1 MKNKYKILALFGKS
15 GAGKDTIQKWLT
27 TNYNMNGIISCTT
40 RPPRDY
46 EKNGIHYHFLSNE
59 EFAQKVLNMS
69 MLEATVFNDWCYGTP
84 IESLKEN
91 KINVGVFNIQGI
103 ECLLQDSRLEVLP
116 VYIQC
121 FDKIRLLRCL
131 KRENIVDCH
140 EVCRRFLIDEK
151 DFENI
156 EFNYITYDNSYDND
170 EYFSI
175 LNLPK
180 INNFIKDINN

>member
-1 MKNKYKILALFGKS
+1 MENKYKVLALFGKS

-46 EKNGIHYHFLSNE
+46 ERDGIHYHFLSNE

-84 IESLKEN
+84 IESLKED

-103 ECLLQDSRLEVLP
+103 ECLLQDNRLDILP
-116 VYIQC
+116 IFIDC
-121 FDKIRLLRCL
+121 SDKTRLLRNI
-131 KRENIVDCH
+131 KREKVPNCLEI
-140 EVCRRFLIDEK
+140 CRRFITDEK
-151 DFENI
+151 DFSDIN
-156 EFNYITYDNSYDND
+156 FDYITFDNND
-170 EYFSI
+170 DRNRGFYGI
-175 LNLPK
+175 LNLPAVK
-180 INNFIKDINN
+180 EFLTS

>member
-1 MKNKYKILALFGKS
+1 MENKYKVLALFGKS

-46 EKNGIHYHFLSNE
+46 ERDGIHYHFLSNE

-84 IESLKEN
+84 IESLKED

-103 ECLLQDSRLEVLP
+103 ECLLQDNRLDILP
-116 VYIQC
+116 IFIDC
-121 FDKIRLLRCL
+121 SDKKRLLRNI
-131 KRENIVDCH
+131 KREKVPNCLEI
-140 EVCRRFLIDEK
+140 CRRFITDEK
-151 DFENI
+151 DFSDIN
-156 EFNYITYDNSYDND
+156 FDYITFDNND
-170 EYFSI
+170 DRNRGFYGI
-175 LNLPK
+175 LNLPAVK
-180 INNFIKDINN
+180 KFLTS

>member
-1 MKNKYKILALFGKS
+1 MENKYKVLALFGKS

-46 EKNGIHYHFLSNE
+46 ERDGIHYHFLSNE

-84 IESLKEN
+84 IESLKED

-103 ECLLQDSRLEVLP
+103 ECLLQDNRLDILP
-116 VYIQC
+116 IFIDC
-121 FDKIRLLRCL
+121 SDKKRLLRNI
-131 KRENIVDCH
+131 KREKVPNCLEI
-140 EVCRRFLIDEK
+140 CRRFITDEK
-151 DFENI
+151 DFSDIN
-156 EFNYITYDNSYDND
+156 FDYITFDNND
-170 EYFSI
+170 DRNRGFYGI
-175 LNLPK
+175 LNLPVVK
-180 INNFIKDINN
+180 EFLTS

>member
-1 MKNKYKILALFGKS
+1 MENKYKVLALFGKS

-46 EKNGIHYHFLSNE
+46 ERDGIHYHFLSNE

-84 IESLKEN
+84 IESLKED

-103 ECLLQDSRLEVLP
+103 ECLLQDNRLDILP
-116 VYIQC
+116 IFIDC
-121 FDKIRLLRCL
+121 SDKTRLLRNI
-131 KRENIVDCH
+131 KREKVPNCLEI
-140 EVCRRFLIDEK
+140 CRRFITDEK
-151 DFENI
+151 DFSDIN
-156 EFNYITYDNSYDND
+156 FDYITFDNND
-170 EYFSI
+170 DRNRGFYGI
-175 LNLPK
+175 LNLPTVK
-180 INNFIKDINN
+180 EFLTS

>member
-1 MKNKYKILALFGKS
+1 MENKYKVLALFGKS

-46 EKNGIHYHFLSNE
+46 ERDGIHYHFLSNE

-84 IESLKEN
+84 IESLKED

-103 ECLLQDSRLEVLP
+103 ECLLQDNRLDILP
-116 VYIQC
+116 IFIDC
-121 FDKIRLLRCL
+121 SDKKRLLRNI
-131 KRENIVDCH
+131 KREKVPNCLEI
-140 EVCRRFLIDEK
+140 CRRFITDEK
-151 DFENI
+151 DFSNI
-156 EFNYITYDNSYDND
+156 NFDYITFDNND
-170 EYFSI
+170 DRNRGFYGI
-175 LNLPK
+175 LNLPAVK
-180 INNFIKDINN
+180 EFLTS

>member
-1 MKNKYKILALFGKS
+1 MENKYKILALFGKS

-46 EKNGIHYHFLSNE
+46 ERNGIHYHFLSNE

-84 IESLKEN
+84 IESLRKD

-103 ECLLQDSRLEVLP
+103 ECLLQDNRLDILP
-116 VYIQC
+116 IFIDC
-121 FDKIRLLRCL
+121 SDKKRLLRNI
-131 KRENIVDCH
+131 KREKVPNCLEI
-140 EVCRRFLIDEK
+140 CRRFITDEK
-151 DFENI
+151 DFSDIN
-156 EFNYITYDNSYDND
+156 FDYITFDNND
-170 EYFSI
+170 DRNRGFYGI
-175 LNLPK
+175 LNLPAVK
-180 INNFIKDINN
+180 EFLTS

>member
-1 MKNKYKILALFGKS
+1 MENKYKVLALFGKS

-46 EKNGIHYHFLSNE
+46 ERDGIHYHFLSNE

-84 IESLKEN
+84 IESLKED

-103 ECLLQDSRLEVLP
+103 ECLLQDNRLDILP
-116 VYIQC
+116 IFIDC
-121 FDKIRLLRCL
+121 SNKTRLLRNI
-131 KRENIVDCH
+131 KREKVPNCLEI
-140 EVCRRFLIDEK
+140 CRRFITDEK
-151 DFENI
+151 DFSDIN
-156 EFNYITYDNSYDND
+156 FDYITFDNND
-170 EYFSI
+170 DRNRGFYGI
-175 LNLPK
+175 LNLPTVK
-180 INNFIKDINN
+180 EFLTS

>member
-1 MKNKYKILALFGKS
+1 MENKYKVLALFGKS

-46 EKNGIHYHFLSNE
+46 ERDGIHYHFLSNE

-84 IESLKEN
+84 IESLKED

-103 ECLLQDSRLEVLP
+103 ECLLQDNRLDILP
-116 VYIQC
+116 IFIDC
-121 FDKIRLLRCL
+121 SDKIRLLRNI
-131 KRENIVDCH
+131 KREKVPNCLEI
-140 EVCRRFLIDEK
+140 CRRFITDEK
-151 DFENI
+151 DFSDIN
-156 EFNYITYDNSYDND
+156 FDYITFDNND
-170 EYFSI
+170 DRNRGFYGI
-175 LNLPK
+175 LNLPAVK
-180 INNFIKDINN
+180 EFLTS

>member
-1 MKNKYKILALFGKS
+1 MENKYKVLALFGKS

-46 EKNGIHYHFLSNE
+46 ERDGIHYHFLSNE

-84 IESLKEN
+84 IESLKED

-103 ECLLQDSRLEVLP
+103 ECLLQDNKLDILP
-116 VYIQC
+116 IFIDC
-121 FDKIRLLRCL
+121 SDKTRLLRNI
-131 KRENIVDCH
+131 KREKVPNCLEI
-140 EVCRRFLIDEK
+140 CRRFITDEK
-151 DFENI
+151 DFSDIN
-156 EFNYITYDNSYDND
+156 FDYITFDNNND
-170 EYFSI
+170 RNRGFYGI
-175 LNLPK
+175 LNLPTVK
-180 INNFIKDINN
+180 EFLTS

>member
-1 MKNKYKILALFGKS
+1 MENKYKVLALFGKS

-46 EKNGIHYHFLSNE
+46 ERDGIHYHFLSNE

-84 IESLKEN
+84 IESLKED

-103 ECLLQDSRLEVLP
+103 ECLLQDNRLDILP
-116 VYIQC
+116 IFIDC
-121 FDKIRLLRCL
+121 SDKKRLLRYI
-131 KRENIVDCH
+131 KREKVPNCLEI
-140 EVCRRFLIDEK
+140 CRRFITDEK
-151 DFENI
+151 DFSDIN
-156 EFNYITYDNSYDND
+156 FDYITFDNND
-170 EYFSI
+170 DRNRGFYGI
-175 LNLPK
+175 LNLPAVK
-180 INNFIKDINN
+180 EFLTS

>member
-1 MKNKYKILALFGKS
+1 MENKYKVLALFGKS

-46 EKNGIHYHFLSNE
+46 ERDGIHYHFLSNE

-84 IESLKEN
+84 IESLKED

-103 ECLLQDSRLEVLP
+103 ECLLQDNRLDILP
-116 VYIQC
+116 IFIDC
-121 FDKIRLLRCL
+121 SDKTRLLRNI
-131 KRENIVDCH
+131 KREKVPNCLEI
-140 EVCRRFLIDEK
+140 CRRFITDEK
-151 DFENI
+151 DFSDIN
-156 EFNYITYDNSYDND
+156 FDYITFDNNDNRNRGF
-170 EYFSI
+170 YGI
-175 LNLPK
+175 LNLPTVK
-180 INNFIKDINN
+180 EFLTS

>member
-1 MKNKYKILALFGKS
+1 MENKYKVLALFGKS

-46 EKNGIHYHFLSNE
+46 ERDGIHYHFLSNE

-84 IESLKEN
+84 IESLKED

-103 ECLLQDSRLEVLP
+103 ECLLQDNRLDILP
-116 VYIQC
+116 IFIDC
-121 FDKIRLLRCL
+121 SDKKRLLRNI
-131 KRENIVDCH
+131 KREKVPNCLEI
-140 EVCRRFLIDEK
+140 CRRFITDEK
-151 DFENI
+151 DFSDIN
-156 EFNYITYDNSYDND
+156 FDYITFDNND
-170 EYFSI
+170 DRNRGFYGI
-175 LNLPK
+175 LNLPAVK
-180 INNFIKDINN
+180 EFLTS

>member
-1 MKNKYKILALFGKS
+1 MENKYKVLALFGKS

-46 EKNGIHYHFLSNE
+46 ERNGINYHFLSNE

-84 IESLKEN
+84 IESLKED

-103 ECLLQDSRLEVLP
+103 ECLLQDNRLDILP
-116 VYIQC
+116 IFIDC
-121 FDKIRLLRCL
+121 SNKKRLLRNI
-131 KRENIVDCH
+131 KREKVPNCLEI
-140 EVCRRFLIDEK
+140 CRRFITDEK
-151 DFENI
+151 DFSDIN
-156 EFNYITYDNSYDND
+156 FDYITFDNND
-170 EYFSI
+170 DSNRGFYGI
-175 LNLPK
+175 LHLPAVK
-180 INNFIKDINN
+180 EFLTS

>member
-1 MKNKYKILALFGKS
+1 MENKYKVLALFGKS

-46 EKNGIHYHFLSNE
+46 ERDGIHYHFLSNE

-84 IESLKEN
+84 IESLKED

-103 ECLLQDSRLEVLP
+103 ECLLQDNRLDILP
-116 VYIQC
+116 IFIDC
-121 FDKIRLLRCL
+121 SDKKRLLRNI
-131 KRENIVDCH
+131 KREKVPNCLEI
-140 EVCRRFLIDEK
+140 CRRFITDEK
-151 DFENI
+151 DFSDIN
-156 EFNYITYDNSYDND
+156 FDYVTFDNND
-170 EYFSI
+170 DRNRGFYGI
-175 LNLPK
+175 LNLPAVK
-180 INNFIKDINN
+180 EFLTS

>member
-1 MKNKYKILALFGKS
+1 MENKYKVLALFGKS

-46 EKNGIHYHFLSNE
+46 ERDGIHYHFLSNE

-84 IESLKEN
+84 IESLKED

-103 ECLLQDSRLEVLP
+103 ECLLQDNRLDILP
-116 VYIQC
+116 
-121 FDKIRLLRCL
+121 
-131 KRENIVDCH
+131 
-140 EVCRRFLIDEK
+140 
-151 DFENI
+151 
-156 EFNYITYDNSYDND
+156 
-170 EYFSI
+170 I
-175 LNLPK
+175 LW
-180 INNFIKDINN
+180 

>member
-1 MKNKYKILALFGKS
+1 MENKYKVLALFGKS

-46 EKNGIHYHFLSNE
+46 ERDGIHYHFLSNE

-84 IESLKEN
+84 IESLKED

-103 ECLLQDSRLEVLP
+103 ECLLQDNRLNILP
-116 VYIQC
+116 IFIDC
-121 FDKIRLLRCL
+121 SDKKRLLRNI
-131 KRENIVDCH
+131 KREKVPNCLEI
-140 EVCRRFLIDEK
+140 CRRFITDEK
-151 DFENI
+151 DFSDIN
-156 EFNYITYDNSYDND
+156 FDYITFDNND
-170 EYFSI
+170 DRNRGFYGI
-175 LNLPK
+175 LNLPAVK
-180 INNFIKDINN
+180 EFLTS

>member
-1 MKNKYKILALFGKS
+1 MENKYKVLALFGKS

-46 EKNGIHYHFLSNE
+46 ERDGIHYHFLSNE

-84 IESLKEN
+84 IESLKED

-103 ECLLQDSRLEVLP
+103 ECLLQDNRLDILP
-116 VYIQC
+116 IFIDC
-121 FDKIRLLRCL
+121 SDKKRLLRNI
-131 KRENIVDCH
+131 KREKVPNCLEI
-140 EVCRRFLIDEK
+140 CRRFITDEK
-151 DFENI
+151 DFSDIN
-156 EFNYITYDNSYDND
+156 FDYITFDNND
-170 EYFSI
+170 DRDRGFYGI
-175 LNLPK
+175 LNLPAVK
-180 INNFIKDINN
+180 EFLTS

>member
-1 MKNKYKILALFGKS
+1 MENKYKVLALFGKS

-46 EKNGIHYHFLSNE
+46 ERDGIHYYFLSNK

-84 IESLKEN
+84 IESLKED

-103 ECLLQDSRLEVLP
+103 ECLLQDNRLDILP
-116 VYIQC
+116 IFIDC
-121 FDKIRLLRCL
+121 SDKKRLLRNI
-131 KRENIVDCH
+131 KREKVPNCLEI
-140 EVCRRFLIDEK
+140 CRRFITDEK
-151 DFENI
+151 DFSDIN
-156 EFNYITYDNSYDND
+156 FDYITFDNND
-170 EYFSI
+170 DRNRGFYGI
-175 LNLPK
+175 LNLPAVK
-180 INNFIKDINN
+180 EFLTS

>member
-1 MKNKYKILALFGKS
+1 MENKYKILALFGKS

-46 EKNGIHYHFLSNE
+46 ERDGIHYHFLSNE

-84 IESLKEN
+84 IESLKED

-103 ECLLQDSRLEVLP
+103 ECLLQDNRLDILP
-116 VYIQC
+116 IFIDC
-121 FDKIRLLRCL
+121 SDKKRLLRNI
-131 KRENIVDCH
+131 KREKVPNCLEI
-140 EVCRRFLIDEK
+140 CRRFITDEK
-151 DFENI
+151 DFSDIN
-156 EFNYITYDNSYDND
+156 FDYITFDNND
-170 EYFSI
+170 DRNRGFYGI
-175 LNLPK
+175 LNLPAVK
-180 INNFIKDINN
+180 EFLTS

>member
-1 MKNKYKILALFGKS
+1 MENKYKVLALFGKS

-46 EKNGIHYHFLSNE
+46 ERDGIHYHFLSNE

-84 IESLKEN
+84 IESLKED

-103 ECLLQDSRLEVLP
+103 ECLLQDNRLDILP
-116 VYIQC
+116 IFIDC
-121 FDKIRLLRCL
+121 SDKIRLLRNI
-131 KRENIVDCH
+131 KREKVPNCLEI
-140 EVCRRFLIDEK
+140 CRRFITDEK
-151 DFENI
+151 DFSDIN
-156 EFNYITYDNSYDND
+156 FDYITFDNND
-170 EYFSI
+170 DRNRGFYGI
-175 LNLPK
+175 LNLPTVK
-180 INNFIKDINN
+180 EFLTS